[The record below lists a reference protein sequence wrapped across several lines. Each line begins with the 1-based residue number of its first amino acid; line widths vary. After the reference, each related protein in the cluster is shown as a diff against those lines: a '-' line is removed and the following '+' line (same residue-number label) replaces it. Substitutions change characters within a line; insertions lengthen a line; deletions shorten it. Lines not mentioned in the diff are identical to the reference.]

1 MRTEAL
7 TRAGAIVTR
16 IGISLNVNRQA
27 KNRPENRRETSK
39 IMLFYK
45 SEAAWLLFKV

>member
-27 KNRPENRRETSK
+27 KNRPENRRESSK
-39 IMLFYK
+39 TKLFYK
-45 SEAAWLLFKV
+45 TAAAWLLFQV